1 MSCDGRSIRVGRR
14 AFMTGALAA
23 LGDVCLSAPGAPTPC
38 PVFQVSPVDARYL
51 ADAAGQTFVPVG
63 CNICF
68 LTA

>member
-1 MSCDGRSIRVGRR
+1 
-14 AFMTGALAA
+14 MTGALAA
-23 LGDVCLSAPGAPTPC
+23 LGDVCLSAPGAPVPC
-38 PVFQVSPVDARYL
+38 PVLQVSPVDARYL